1 MASPSRTGNR
11 CPLIQRELLTVN
23 APPAQL
29 PSTAVQEVPGRRP
42 GRLKLFGKLFALR
55 KPAPLWQV
63 PLFSLLCVALC
74 FTLWWWLTR
83 GEGEKRVLGY
93 STLPSPAETF
103 ASFPSLWFDRE
114 LTRNVLVTLRR
125 LSLGFGLATLVGVPL
140 GVLCG
145 CFSRVNAFFLPLSLF
160 GRNIPLAALTGLT
173 FSLFGIG
180 EQQKIMFIFIA
191 CVAFILSDT
200 ARAIEDVGGQYVDTA
215 YTLGAKAWQVILKV
229 LIPLALPNVF
239 NSLRLLFGL
248 AFGYIMLAE
257 TIKFGSES
265 GGLGDIINTSQRR
278 GPREHVILVLLIIP
292 LVALGIDR
300 TLLWVQ
306 RELFPYRFGGMGLL
320 NQFVRLSL
328 HSWEDFKGFFRQ
340 PADPSRLLIPK
351 VDLQSTS
358 VPAVG
363 PDPAADA
370 VKSTK

>member
-1 MASPSRTGNR
+1 MASIKKVAVIGAGVMGAGIAAQVANAGTEVLLLDIVPPGADNRNVIAETAIEKMLKTDPAPFMSKKAARLVTPGNTEDD
-11 CPLIQRELLTVN
+11 L
-23 APPAQL
+23 
-29 PSTAVQEVPGRRP
+29 
-42 GRLKLFGKLFALR
+42 GKLAECDWIIEAVVEKLEVKQDLYRRIDKVR
-55 KPAPLWQV
+55 KPGAV
-63 PLFSLLCVALC
+63 VSSN
-74 FTLWWWLTR
+74 T
-83 GEGEKRVLGY
+83 
-93 STLPSPAETF
+93 ST
-103 ASFPSLWFDRE
+103 
-114 LTRNVLVTLRR
+114 
-125 LSLGFGLATLVGVPL
+125 
-140 GVLCG
+140 
-145 CFSRVNAFFLPLSLF
+145 
-160 GRNIPLAALTGLT
+160 IPLAALTGLT

-340 PADPSRLLIPK
+340 PADPSRLLIPR
-351 VDLQSTS
+351 VDLHSTPHQS
-358 VPAVG
+358 AG
-363 PDPAADA
+363 PQAGSEGA
-370 VKSTK
+370 KNTK